1 MLLKKLLIS
10 FAVLCWL
17 PGLKAQTGACTTL
30 GQTPPTAF
38 PVCGNDTFTQSS
50 VNLCSGQVIPVP
62 CSSTTVYSDIN
73 PYWYKFTCYSAGTLS
88 FTITPN
94 NLGDDYDWQIFDITG
109 HDPSDVFNNAGLF
122 VVGNWAGTYGVTGT
136 SSTATSKIQCASTPG
151 DGTPTFSKEPN
162 LILGHTYL
170 LMVSHYT
177 NTQSGY
183 SLSFKGGTASITDTT
198 APALVSARASCD
210 DSKITIQLKKKMQC
224 STVAADGSD
233 FNLNSPSVSI
243 TAASGNSCAASFD
256 MDSVTLVLS
265 APLPVGN
272 YAVTMRDGTDN
283 NTLLD
288 NCNTPI
294 PVGASVPFAIIPQ
307 APTPMDSLTTPGCAA
322 NTLQLVFSK
331 QILCSSIAPDGSDFT
346 LSGPSPV
353 TIAGAAGNCQ
363 AGGQSSIINVQLS
376 GQIVTG
382 GTYQISL
389 KSGDDGNTIIDEC
402 GQETPAGATL
412 SFITKDT
419 VSAAFSDKVLY
430 GCIQDTIS
438 FSVPS
443 KNGVDQW
450 QWIFD
455 DGDTSLLQN
464 PEETYAVF
472 NQKTVQLIVS
482 NGFCSDTST
491 TKITLDNAINA
502 SFEAPNLL
510 CPKDQALFKNNSTGN
525 ISSWLWEFGDGAT
538 SADQDPTG
546 HLYPLTGIEKVYRV
560 LLIVQNALGCS
571 DTAAEPVDVLKSCY
585 IAVPSAFTP
594 NGDGV
599 NDYLYPLNAY
609 NADNL
614 DFKVYNRY
622 GQLVFET
629 RDWTLKWDGR
639 LGGHPQPAGSYVWTL
654 QYTDR
659 DTRKSFVLKGVS
671 ILIR

>member
-10 FAVLCWL
+10 CAFIYCLT
-17 PGLKAQTGACTTL
+17 GLRAQTPCTTL
-30 GQTPPTAF
+30 GQNPSTAF
-38 PVCGNDTFTQSS
+38 PVCGNDTFIQTS
-50 VNLCSGQVIPVP
+50 VTLCDGQTIPVP
-62 CSSTTVYSDIN
+62 CTGGPTYTDIN
-73 PYWYKFTCYSAGTLS
+73 PYWYKFTCYTAGTLS
-88 FTITPN
+88 LTITPN

-109 HDPSDVFNNAGLF
+109 KDPSSVFVNPALF
-122 VVGNWAGTYGVTGT
+122 VVGNWSGTYGVTGT
-136 SSTATSKIQCASTPG
+136 SGSAHSKIQCASIPG
-151 DGTPTFSKEPN
+151 DGVPTFSQEPV

-170 LMVSHYT
+170 LLVSHYT
-177 NTQSGY
+177 DTQSGY
-183 SLSFKGGTASITDTT
+183 SLSFNGGTASITDTT
-198 APALVSARASCD
+198 SPALLSARASCD
-210 DSKITIQLKKKMQC
+210 DSKITVPLKKKMQC
-224 STVAADGSD
+224 KSVAPDGSD
-233 FNLNSPSVSI
+233 FILNSPSV
-243 TAASGNSCAASFD
+243 TVTGASGNGCTVGFD

-265 APLPVGN
+265 GPLPVGN
-272 YAVTMRDGTDN
+272 YTVTMQNGIDG

-294 PVGASVPFAIIPQ
+294 PVGASVPFVIIPQ

-322 NTLQLVFSK
+322 NALQLVFSK
-331 QILCSSIAPDGSDFT
+331 QILCGSVAPDGSDF
-346 LSGPSPV
+346 LVSGPTPV
-353 TIAGAAGNCQ
+353 TVTSAGGNCPD
-363 AGGQSSIINVQLS
+363 GGQSSVINVQLS
-376 GQIVTG
+376 GPIVSG
-382 GTYQISL
+382 GTYQITL

-412 SFITKDT
+412 SFIMKDT
-419 VSAAFSDKVLY
+419 VSAAFSDQVLF
-430 GCIQDTIS
+430 GCIRDTIS

-464 PEETYAVF
+464 PVETYTVF
-472 NQKTVQLIVS
+472 NQKTAQLIVS

-491 TKITLDNAINA
+491 ATITLDNTINA
-502 SFEAPNLL
+502 GFEAPNLL

-525 ISSWLWEFGDGAT
+525 ISSWLWEFGDGTT
-538 SADQDPTG
+538 SADQEPTG
-546 HLYPLTGIEKVYRV
+546 HQYPLTGIEKVYRV

-639 LGGHPQPAGSYVWTL
+639 VGGHPQPAGTFVWTL

-671 ILIR
+671 MLIR